1 MPDSTPPKAESRI
14 PMSARNFRLELSE
27 SARQDFRDILSFTLQ
42 TWGERQLVEYRQKL
56 DAALQVIAENPQAG
70 RARYG
75 MMVYPVGRHVV
86 FYQVDDNARTVYV
99 VRILHERMDALRHLT

>member
-1 MPDSTPPKAESRI
+1 
-14 PMSARNFRLELSE
+14 MSVRNFRLELSE

-42 TWGERQLVEYRQKL
+42 TWGERQLVEYRKKL
-56 DAALQVIAENPQAG
+56 DSALQVIAENPQAG
-70 RARYG
+70 SARHG

-99 VRILHERMDALRHLT
+99 VRILHGRMDALRHLT

>member
-1 MPDSTPPKAESRI
+1 
-14 PMSARNFRLELSE
+14 MSVRNFRLELSE

-56 DAALQVIAENPQAG
+56 DSALQVIAENPQAG
-70 RARYG
+70 SARHG
-75 MMVYPVGRHVV
+75 MMIYPVGRHVV

-99 VRILHERMDALRHLT
+99 VRILHGRMDALRHLT

>member
-1 MPDSTPPKAESRI
+1 MPANTPPKAESRI
-14 PMSARNFRLELSE
+14 PMSVRNFRLELSE

-56 DAALQVIAENPQAG
+56 DSALQVNAENPQAG
-70 RARYG
+70 SARHG

-99 VRILHERMDALRHLT
+99 VRILHGRMDALRHLT

>member
-1 MPDSTPPKAESRI
+1 
-14 PMSARNFRLELSE
+14 MSVRNFRLELSE

-42 TWGERQLVEYRQKL
+42 TWGERQLVEYRKKL
-56 DAALQVIAENPQAG
+56 DSALQVIADNPQAG
-70 RARYG
+70 SARHG

-99 VRILHERMDALRHLT
+99 VRILHGRMDALRHLT

>member
-42 TWGERQLVEYRQKL
+42 TWGERQLVEYKRKL
-56 DAALQVIAENPQAG
+56 DAALQALTGSP
-70 RARYG
+70 AR
-75 MMVYPVGRHVV
+75 
-86 FYQVDDNARTVYV
+86 
-99 VRILHERMDALRHLT
+99 VREQP

>member
-14 PMSARNFRLELSE
+14 PMSVRNFRLELSE

-42 TWGERQLVEYRQKL
+42 TWGERQLVEYRKKL
-56 DAALQVIAENPQAG
+56 DAALQIITENPQAG
-70 RARYG
+70 HARHG

>member
-1 MPDSTPPKAESRI
+1 
-14 PMSARNFRLELSE
+14 MSVHNFRLELSE

-56 DAALQVIAENPQAG
+56 DSALQVIAENPQAG
-70 RARYG
+70 SARHG

-99 VRILHERMDALRHLT
+99 VRILHGRMDALRHLT

>member
-1 MPDSTPPKAESRI
+1 
-14 PMSARNFRLELSE
+14 MSVRNFRLELSE

-56 DAALQVIAENPQAG
+56 DSALQVIAENPQAG
-70 RARYG
+70 SARHG

-86 FYQVDDNARTVYV
+86 FYQVDDNARTVSV
-99 VRILHERMDALRHLT
+99 VRILHGRMDALRHLT

>member
-1 MPDSTPPKAESRI
+1 
-14 PMSARNFRLELSE
+14 MSVRKFRLELSE

-42 TWGERQLVEYRQKL
+42 TWGERQLVEYRKKL
-56 DAALQVIAENPQAG
+56 DSALQVIAENPQAG
-70 RARYG
+70 SARHG

>member
-1 MPDSTPPKAESRI
+1 
-14 PMSARNFRLELSE
+14 MSARDFRLELSE

-42 TWGERQLVEYRQKL
+42 TWGERQLVEYRKKL
-56 DAALQVIAENPQAG
+56 DSALQVIADNPQAG
-70 RARYG
+70 SARHG

-99 VRILHERMDALRHLT
+99 VRILHGRMDALRHLT

>member
-1 MPDSTPPKAESRI
+1 
-14 PMSARNFRLELSE
+14 MSVRNFRLELSE

-56 DAALQVIAENPQAG
+56 DAALQIIIENPQAG
-70 RARYG
+70 HARYG

-86 FYQVDDNARTVYV
+86 FYQVDDDARTVYV
-99 VRILHERMDALRHLT
+99 VRILHGRMDALRHLT

>member
-1 MPDSTPPKAESRI
+1 
-14 PMSARNFRLELSE
+14 MSVRNFRLELSE

-56 DAALQVIAENPQAG
+56 DSALQVIAENPQAG
-70 RARYG
+70 SARHG

-99 VRILHERMDALRHLT
+99 VRILHGRMDALRHLT